1 MSHKNEKNIWVLNK
15 IPPLEYCSISR
26 AAKLL
31 NCEIEDFL
39 HWHDVGV
46 ITLGINLQKTK
57 GVLRIKIGNHNAED
71 NPLQLYFDGNLTFN
85 ELTRINKIWSRH
97 SKVYKLITAKDELIL
112 PLIHKN
118 TLSTTYELNCFISDI
133 WSIDSRN
140 LSVLLKDTGN
150 VFEETKLSALTPSD
164 KILSNSFQPEIDER
178 PVINLD
184 NIFIT
189 KETIDKIY
197 THALSGKPLPFMEDL
212 INPDENESHDIKQI
226 LPHKE
231 KLSNFIRFLIQSNPT
246 INKNILSTTANNRHK
261 ILREYLEDLKSKG
274 TEIDYDIPSSPTL
287 ERYLNL

>member
-1 MSHKNEKNIWVLNK
+1 MSHKNEKNIWALNK
-15 IPPLEYCSISR
+15 MPPLEYCSISR

-46 ITLGINLQKTK
+46 ISLCINLQKTK
-57 GVLRIKIGNHNAED
+57 GTLKINVENQNLEES
-71 NPLQLYFDGNLTFN
+71 PLKLYFDGDLTFN
-85 ELTRINKIWSRH
+85 ELTRIYKTWSRH
-97 SKVYKLITAKDELIL
+97 SKVYTLITTKDDQIP
-112 PLIHKN
+112 PLVKTN
-118 TLSTTYELNCFISDI
+118 TRSTTYELICFISDI

-140 LSVLLKDTGN
+140 ISVLLKDTEN
-150 VFEETKLSALTPSD
+150 VFEETKLSAISPSD
-164 KILSNSFQPEIDER
+164 QILSNSFQPEINDR

-189 KETIDKIY
+189 KETIDKIH
-197 THALSGKPLPFMEDL
+197 THAVSGKPLPFMEDL
-212 INPDENESHDIKQI
+212 INSDENDSQDIKPI
-226 LPHKE
+226 SPHKE

-261 ILREYLEDLKSKG
+261 ILRDYLEDLKSKG
-274 TEIDYDIPSSPTL
+274 TEVDYDIPSSPTL

>member
-46 ITLGINLQKTK
+46 ISLGINLQKTK
-57 GVLRIKIGNHNAED
+57 GILKIKVGNQNSEE
-71 NPLQLYFDGNLTFN
+71 NPLKLYLDGDLTFN
-85 ELTRINKIWSRH
+85 ELTRVYKIWSRH
-97 SKVYKLITAKDELIL
+97 SKVYTLITTKDDLIP
-112 PLIHKN
+112 PLIHTN
-118 TLSTTYELNCFISDI
+118 TLSTTYELNCIISDI

-140 LSVLLKDTGN
+140 ISVLLNDTEN
-150 VFEETKLSALTPSD
+150 VFEETKLSAISPSEQ
-164 KILSNSFQPEIDER
+164 ILSNSFQPEMGER

-189 KETIDKIY
+189 KETIDIIH

-212 INPDENESHDIKQI
+212 INSYENENHDIKPI
-226 LPHKE
+226 SPHKE

-261 ILREYLEDLKSKG
+261 ILRDYLDNLKSKG
-274 TEIDYDIPSSPTL
+274 TEIDYDIPSSPTI